1 MLYVLTLYYLTI
13 QFKYLLEILF
23 IPTQVSKNANVSLRN
38 NTRKSPLLKI
48 NIMFAMCN
56 GTSFRKKWTLRVCA
70 MAHAW
75 SHNFYIIS
83 KLLFSFI
90 LLVVCFRYFFSYYR
104 YHNSCFIIFMLIL
117 MSFKRIILIIKLPK
131 YLIIVMGN
139 SH

>member
-1 MLYVLTLYYLTI
+1 MQIIGLW
-13 QFKYLLEILF
+13 
-23 IPTQVSKNANVSLRN
+23 N

-48 NIMFAMCN
+48 NIMFAMSKK
-56 GTSFRKKWTLRVCA
+56 TLFRKKWTLRVCA

-90 LLVVCFRYFFSYYR
+90 LLVCFRYLLSYYR

-117 MSFKRIILIIKLPK
+117 MSFKRIILIIKLHK
-131 YLIIVMGN
+131 YLISVMGN
-139 SH
+139 SL